1 MEETVY
7 EWLGVPWTVDQQTL
21 RRLHSQKLREYP
33 HERYPEQFMDVQE
46 RFRHVKDARSRLAYD
61 RMLFNTDVLS
71 FRDECQTVLQWK
83 DEGRRREAL
92 QLAERLIEVS
102 EPYGIVWP
110 AYVELLD
117 EVDEAS
123 GRSMER
129 LLRLE
134 VWDEWHCQAMLQIWH
149 KQIATGWKK
158 ETFERMSDRL
168 ALEAMKLDEEERQ
181 SLGDWLIQKESEI
194 FPTGEAYEEAYR
206 LLDALQLAEVWG
218 GISVRWKR
226 LASQFIAYEERVNNE
241 RKNYENARQT
251 ALGLVDTVDQIAT
264 AYERAPG
271 QEAIAAP
278 LRKVASVLAIQLRP
292 IGYEEIDLQGQPF
305 NDETMETNDVVSMDE
320 KASVVS
326 VERRAFYD
334 EETGVVRKGYVVT
347 ES

>member
-61 RMLFNTDVLS
+61 RMLFDTYVLS
-71 FRDECQTVLQWK
+71 FRDEYETLLQWK
-83 DEGRRREAL
+83 EEGSRQEAL

-110 AYVELLD
+110 AYVELLG
-117 EVDEAS
+117 EAS
-123 GRSMER
+123 DDFVER
-129 LLRLE
+129 LFRVE

-181 SLGDWLIQKESEI
+181 SLGDWLIQKESMI
-194 FPTGEAYEEAYR
+194 FPTGEAYEEACH
-206 LLDALQLAEVWG
+206 LLDALQLAEAWD

-226 LASQFIAYEERVNNE
+226 LASQFMAYEKRVTDERNE
-241 RKNYENARQT
+241 YEKARQT

-271 QEAIAAP
+271 QDVIAAQ
-278 LRKVASVLAIQLRP
+278 LRKVASTLAGQLRP
-292 IGYEEIDLQGQPF
+292 IGYEEIDLQDQSF
-305 NDETMETNDVVSMDE
+305 NDDTMETNDVLSADE
-320 KASVVS
+320 QANVIS

-334 EETGVVRKGYVVT
+334 EVIDVVRKGHVVT